1 MNVALKS
8 FFLFCIDIIYFFLIF
23 YLVVTNHSVSF
34 VVSLTMSM
42 CLIKTI
48 CVSDE
53 YTSYQTFPT

>member
-42 CLIKTI
+42 CLINI
-48 CVSDE
+48 NLCV
-53 YTSYQTFPT
+53 